1 MPKYTSDVVAG
12 YSLYFTSKC
21 IVEAMH
27 VHTSDGNCD
36 GTGSAKLYVYENGD
50 TKITEWGS
58 VNEIDMRKIQL
69 YIKNNYKVMYKKW
82 RQYSDN
88 GYYNKR

>member
-1 MPKYTSDVVAG
+1 MQ
-12 YSLYFTSKC
+12 
-21 IVEAMH
+21 
-27 VHTSDGNCD
+27 
-36 GTGSAKLYVYENGD
+36 NGD

-58 VNEIDMRKIQL
+58 VNDIDMRKIQL